1 MEAEKHLVI
10 GGQMDS
16 VMTEGES
23 DSVITHNRQEINSN
37 EMRLSSGVVSQAGLC
52 SRIKLLLKHN
62 TDLRSV
68 MGFTLIDM
76 HRIWVR

>member
-37 EMRLSSGVVSQAGLC
+37 ELRSNSGVVSQAGLR

-68 MGFTLIDM
+68 TCFTIIDI

>member
-1 MEAEKHLVI
+1 MEAEKQLVI

-37 EMRLSSGVVSQAGLC
+37 EMRSSSRVVSQSGLK
-52 SRIKLLLKHN
+52 SRIKH
-62 TDLRSV
+62 
-68 MGFTLIDM
+68 TLI
-76 HRIWVR
+76 